1 MIIKPAHLIERN
13 YDTISKLCKDTQQP
27 IYLTKNGKIDLV
39 IMDIH
44 AFKQR
49 EAMLQL
55 KEELISVE
63 EQRLKGGK
71 EYTLNEVKNKL
82 HESSK

>member
-1 MIIKPAHLIERN
+1 MIIKPAHLIEKN
-13 YDTISKLCKDTQQP
+13 YDTISNLCKNTQQP
-27 IYLTKNGKIDLV
+27 VYLTKNGEIDLV
-39 IMDIH
+39 VMDIH
-44 AFKQR
+44 TFEQR

-63 EQRLKGGK
+63 EQRLNGGK

-82 HESSK
+82 HESIK

>member
-1 MIIKPAHLIERN
+1 MIIKPAHLIEKN
-13 YDTISKLCKDTQQP
+13 YDTISKLFKNTQQP
-27 IYLTKNGKIDLV
+27 IHLTKNGEIDLV

-63 EQRLKGGK
+63 EQRLNGGK
-71 EYTLNEVKNKL
+71 EYTLDEVVNKM
-82 HESSK
+82 HESIK